1 MSETVKTAEQDEIL
15 QLVSFKIGSEEFA
28 IDILKVNEIIRFME
42 ITKMPNAPEY
52 IEGIINLRGK
62 VVPVVDL
69 RTKMGFQPIENNSNT
84 RIIVVELNN
93 KVVGFKV
100 DAVYE
105 VLRIPRSITEQ
116 PPELVSNVNSQYITS
131 VGKIDDRL
139 LILLDLDKVLYD
151 I

>member
-1 MSETVKTAEQDEIL
+1 MESEIKEKEQDEIL
-15 QLVSFKIGSEEFA
+15 QLVSFKVGTEEFA

-42 ITKMPNAPEY
+42 ITKIPNSPVY
-52 IEGIINLRGK
+52 VEGIINLRGK

-69 RTKMGFQPIENNSNT
+69 RIKMGLPPRENDSDS
-84 RIIVVELNN
+84 RIIVVELHN
-93 KVVGFKV
+93 KVIGFKV

-105 VLRIPRSITEQ
+105 VLRIPRSITET
-116 PPELVSNVNSQYITS
+116 PPEMVSNVDSQYITS

-139 LILLDLDKVLYD
+139 LILLDIEKMLLE